1 MRFKGSRNGL
11 HLMLIG
17 EHFARLINISY
28 VEIYR
33 TQGYLRLSF
42 PLSWGNQLFLHR
54 TFKYIFHYIT
64 YIRAKSSIQTS
75 ISDTLRSI
83 METNKNVGNSL
94 CLLLQPKAEESKT
107 KIPPKKTTEKE
118 KMN

>member
-94 CLLLQPKAEESKT
+94 CLLFAT
-107 KIPPKKTTEKE
+107 KGRRVKNQNSTKKQQK